1 MKKNHRA
8 DDDEG
13 EPASGADGNAVKF
26 RALAVSLRNGTGR
39 EIVESIADI
48 VDSALGNRRLLKRIE
63 DVLARQDKS
72 VLLLQCLWR
81 NRATQL
87 NDLFQLGRFMSLC
100 AAAGTYDVW
109 RPKLFR
115 WLESGNAPSPRYY
128 NSDTLKTFA
137 GLAREQLLDV
147 FTAKYCGAGDL
158 TGLSLAQAAAKVA
171 AGADIAYAYGDVLFP
186 LRAGRGMDRGTWDEQ
201 VRCAIA
207 ADHCATDWDFIRSL
221 DEQASVAEHPM
232 AKMFAASNIGAER

>member
-115 WLESGNAPSPRYY
+115 WLESGNAPDQVTGMV
-128 NSDTLKTFA
+128 NAWL
-137 GLAREQLLDV
+137 
-147 FTAKYCGAGDL
+147 AGDV
-158 TGLSLAQAAAKVA
+158 SLMQEVA
-171 AGADIAYAYGDVLFP
+171 ASVNKGKRMTDQLDAVLLHSRHDEMLKKIVYYLEGDVPHFVAVGSLHLLGP
-186 LRAGRGMDRGTWDEQ
+186 KGLVEMLKARGYEVTQ
-201 VRCAIA
+201 
-207 ADHCATDWDFIRSL
+207 L
-221 DEQASVAEHPM
+221 
-232 AKMFAASNIGAER
+232 